1 MTDTLTLAT
10 GIDPTHPALAPLTAY
25 AAGHATGDSEHF
37 RRAFL
42 PTAHIEGLR
51 DGRFVSWG
59 LDEYC
64 GLFSGS
70 PAPDEESRTRHLDR
84 LDAVGTVGGATMT
97 LRHGA
102 DVFTDVF
109 VLLEVD
115 GGWWIANKV
124 YHRGHA

>member
-1 MTDTLTLAT
+1 MDPLTLET
-10 GIDPTHPALAPLTAY
+10 GIDLDHAAVVPLRSY
-25 AAGHATGDSEHF
+25 AEGHATGDPTHF

-42 PTAHIEGLR
+42 PTAHVEGVR
-51 DGRFVSWG
+51 EGAFVSWG

-70 PAPDEESRTRHLDR
+70 PAADEDGRSRHLDR
-84 LDAVGTVGGATMT
+84 LDVVGTVAGATMT

-115 GGWWIANKV
+115 GEWRIANKV
-124 YHRGHA
+124 YHRDSA